1 MLTFSEERLLL
12 DEEERISQSV
22 GQSTAPMEAGFDAP
36 K

>member
-22 GQSTAPMEAGFDAP
+22 GKNTAPMEAGFDAP